1 MVFDLTTKGLR
12 DREYSKFTANQAGSQ
27 TAVSTNNNNLVKVY
41 EFPVAEI
48 RATDTGT
55 NSGGNFDAWTSYPL
69 NGLLYGIEYQ
79 AGTLIAGGSIF
90 LKTSGTV
97 ETQLWGTI
105 TRDTSTDFT
114 VFPRGSLVT
123 TTDVDL
129 SESGLYGLIPMS
141 GVLHL
146 IGSVLGKAESGNAFK
161 IGYI

>member
-1 MVFDLTTKGLR
+1 MVYTISNGLR
-12 DREYSKFTANQAGSQ
+12 DREYAKFNAIQNGSQ
-27 TAVSTNNNNLVKVY
+27 SAVSVNSNNLVKVY
-41 EFPVAEI
+41 EFPVSEI
-48 RATDTGT
+48 RATNTGT
-55 NSGGNFDAWTSYPL
+55 NSGGNFDAWTHYPL

-79 AGTLIAGGSIF
+79 AGTLIAGGSLF
-90 LKTSGTV
+90 LTTSGTV
-97 ETQLWGTI
+97 ETQIWGTI

-114 VFPRGSLVT
+114 IFPRGSLVT

-146 IGSVLGKAESGNAFK
+146 IGSDLGKAESGAAFK